1 LTSGAAASIADA
13 LFQIA
18 RRDGFSSWAKLKARV
33 EAITAGQTE
42 VGGLLL
48 DLGADVNARATVDS
62 AGIGGQTAIFHAVT
76 QREDAGLPIARVLL
90 QQGADLSVRVKVPG
104 HYERPAKFSSARH
117 SGTRSASKTCHM
129 ARTRSRR

>member
-62 AGIGGQTAIFHAVT
+62 AGIGGQTRPV
-76 QREDAGLPIARVLL
+76 EARRRQL
-90 QQGADLSVRVKVPG
+90 VK
-104 HYERPAKFSSARH
+104 FD
-117 SGTRSASKTCHM
+117 
-129 ARTRSRR
+129 